1 MLEIAPR
8 QNDQSLKQ
16 YVFATLSQNIVR
28 LNLKPGEKLN
38 EAEISELLGISR
50 TPIREALLD
59 LAEKKLVVIRPRS
72 GTFVSFIDM
81 DIVAQFLYLRTVVER
96 DLSRMA
102 CDCLSPD
109 DIDRLHEKIA
119 IQKYYY
125 ETSKPNKLLECD
137 IRFHGEIYRICKK
150 EFLSD
155 VISNLSIHF
164 DRIRYLSMTKREF
177 ILKISEHENYLHA
190 LENGDVQ
197 AAMAISDEHMA
208 HTFEDYEWI
217 KEAFPHYIGS
227 SEG

>member
-1 MLEIAPR
+1 ME
-8 QNDQSLKQ
+8 
-16 YVFATLSQNIVR
+16 V
-28 LNLKPGEKLN
+28 
-38 EAEISELLGISR
+38 
-50 TPIREALLD
+50 
-59 LAEKKLVVIRPRS
+59 
-72 GTFVSFIDM
+72 
-81 DIVAQFLYLRTVVER
+81 LRTDVYKR
-96 DLSRMA
+96 QA

-109 DIDRLHEKIA
+109 DIDRLHENIA

-197 AAMAISDEHMA
+197 AAMAISCLLY
-208 HTFEDYEWI
+208 TSSR
-217 KEAFPHYIGS
+217 PGS
-227 SEG
+227 GGRAGRGLGGHHRGKSLLPLF

>member
-38 EAEISELLGISR
+38 EAEISELLGLSR

-109 DIDRLHEKIA
+109 DIDRLHENIA

-137 IRFHGEIYRICKK
+137 IRFHGEIYRI
-150 EFLSD
+150 
-155 VISNLSIHF
+155 
-164 DRIRYLSMTKREF
+164 
-177 ILKISEHENYLHA
+177 
-190 LENGDVQ
+190 
-197 AAMAISDEHMA
+197 
-208 HTFEDYEWI
+208 
-217 KEAFPHYIGS
+217 
-227 SEG
+227 

>member
-1 MLEIAPR
+1 M
-8 QNDQSLKQ
+8 
-16 YVFATLSQNIVR
+16 
-28 LNLKPGEKLN
+28 
-38 EAEISELLGISR
+38 
-50 TPIREALLD
+50 
-59 LAEKKLVVIRPRS
+59 IRPRS

-109 DIDRLHEKIA
+109 DIDRLHENIA

-208 HTFEDYEWI
+208 HTFEDYE
-217 KEAFPHYIGS
+217 
-227 SEG
+227 